1 MSTNIIT
8 ADFKGEW
15 SCLTEPLWQWDYGQV
30 LNITGIDDLPSNFV
44 AHCANRWDGSSQTV
58 LGSNGRISIPNDL
71 LTSGEQVYVW
81 IVLTVDGTDGET
93 KYKITIPVNRRAA
106 PTDYPTTEQQSAI
119 TQAINALNTAAAD
132 AAEEVAADI
141 VDDTL
146 SVSGKAADAAVTG
159 QILNSLLGYE
169 TLILDNNFLRPLQ
182 YAVLKS
188 DLSIKFDAPSDY
200 IHTFAVTSLIPLPET
215 TDGKLTHNGSGAGT
229 FRAVVFYDSDKVE
242 ISGAENSTTNM
253 VETAIPANAKYFRL
267 STYSNIQDYP
277 FMVSMQVSLSERIQ
291 YLLELMRLE
300 QDRYIYDFEVKDAFV
315 FPHTEINPSTGI
327 ATYNSISN
335 YSATDFIQ
343 LPDNIS
349 PSIIGSYAYTATDHA
364 RVAFYDAQKQFISG
378 SGSTAKRLAQFT
390 IPNDAVFVRF
400 GTHST
405 IPPESCL
412 AVALVEVTSSSEDII
427 DIIRRALVD
436 D

>member
-1 MSTNIIT
+1 MSKIT
-8 ADFKGEW
+8 EYGAATDFDAG
-15 SCLTEPLWQWDYGQV
+15 DV
-30 LNITGIDDLPSNFV
+30 LLK
-44 AHCANRWDGSSQTV
+44 
-58 LGSNGRISIPNDL
+58 
-71 LTSGEQVYVW
+71 
-81 IVLTVDGTDGET
+81 DGTNGT
-93 KYKITIPVNRRAA
+93 KKITVENASAA
-106 PTDYPTTEQQSAI
+106 LVAMAVDTTMS
-119 TQAINALNTAAAD
+119 QA
-132 AAEEVAADI
+132 
-141 VDDTL
+141 
-146 SVSGKAADAAVTG
+146 GKAADAAAVG
-159 QILNSLLGYE
+159 QMLGSE

-182 YAVLKS
+182 HAVLKS
-188 DLSIKFDAPSDY
+188 DLSIKFDAPIDY
-200 IHTFAVTSLIPLPET
+200 INTFAVTSLIPLPET
-215 TDGKLTHNGSGAGT
+215 TDGKLTHNGSGHVT

-267 STYSNIQDYP
+267 STYNNIPDYP

-291 YLLELMRLE
+291 YLLKLMRLE
-300 QDRYIYDFEVKDAFV
+300 QDRYIYDFEVKDLFV
-315 FPHTEINPSTGI
+315 FPHTEIDPSTGI

-343 LPDNIS
+343 LPENIS

-364 RVAFYDAQKQFISG
+364 RVAFYDAQKQFLSG
-378 SGSTAKRLAQFT
+378 IGSTSKRLAQFT
-390 IPNDAVFVRF
+390 IPNDAAFVRF
-400 GTHST
+400 GTHSQ